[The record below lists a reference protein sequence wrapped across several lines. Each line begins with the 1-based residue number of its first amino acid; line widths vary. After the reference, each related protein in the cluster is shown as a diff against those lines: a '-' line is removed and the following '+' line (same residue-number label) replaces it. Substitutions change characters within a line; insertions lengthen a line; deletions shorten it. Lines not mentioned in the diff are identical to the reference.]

1 MMEGL
6 KASFILTRPEMLFLL
21 NSAAGTTPSGPMEH
35 LLSKCF
41 SSATVSEETVGG
53 LADKGLITKTPD
65 KVSLEPVI
73 GLLARSA
80 MTAGKLWIVNE
91 GAEDKMMILRS
102 DEMYLYIKRYPL
114 IADSWRIAPYRTASG
129 LHDEFG
135 GIAVR
140 NVRIIGQQGEEAF
153 IESPNDFAWL
163 EV

>member
-1 MMEGL
+1 
-6 KASFILTRPEMLFLL
+6 MLLQR
-21 NSAAGTTPSGPMEH
+21 NS
-35 LLSKCF
+35 
-41 SSATVSEETVGG
+41 VGNCRR
-53 LADKGLITKTPD
+53 ARDKGLIETRIR
-65 KVSLEPVI
+65 SRWGLI

-80 MTAGKLWIVNE
+80 MTAGKLWIVGR

-102 DEMYLYIKRYPL
+102 DEMYLHIKRYPL